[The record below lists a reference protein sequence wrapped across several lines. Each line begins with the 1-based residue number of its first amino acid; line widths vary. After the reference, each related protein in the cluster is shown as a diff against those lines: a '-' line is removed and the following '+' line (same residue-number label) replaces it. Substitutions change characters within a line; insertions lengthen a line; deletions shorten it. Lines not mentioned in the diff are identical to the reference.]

1 MQRKFTVIGHPLGHT
16 MSPFIHDAL
25 FRLSGQPAAYG
36 AADIPPADLAAR
48 YAELRQLDG
57 FNVTIPHK
65 QTIIPLLDELDES
78 AARYGAVNV
87 VACGEKA
94 VGYNT
99 DAYGFLK
106 SLETAGIPLLGDVVL
121 CGCGGVARTMAYE
134 ALLAGCRLTLA
145 VRDSDLPAAGKLKE
159 ELEGAIPGAQIGIVP
174 LSELAGTFDL
184 LINATPVGM
193 YPHADAMAVTEEQ
206 LAGCRHVFDAVYN
219 PRKTLLLG
227 TAQRLGIPAVGG
239 MPMLVWQAVRAHEIW
254 DGVEYDVRDIQQ
266 LVEDSYREMERL
278 FQK

>member
-1 MQRKFTVIGHPLGHT
+1 MSRKFTVIGHPLGHT

-25 FRLSGQPAAYG
+25 FRLSGLPGEYG
-36 AADIPPADLAAR
+36 AQDIPPEELSAR
-48 YAELRQLDG
+48 YADLRRLAG

-65 QTIIPLLDELDES
+65 QAIIPLLDRLDES
-78 AARYGAVNV
+78 AARYGAVNT
-87 VACGEKA
+87 VACGEQA

-106 SLETAGIPLLGDVVL
+106 ALQTSGISLGGPVLL

-134 ALLAGCRLTLA
+134 CLLAGGPLTLA
-145 VRDSDLPAAGKLKE
+145 VRESDLPAARALAA
-159 ELEGAIPGAQIGIVP
+159 ELQQAIDDARVDIVRLDEAQG
-174 LSELAGTFDL
+174 SFDL

-193 YPHADAMAVTEEQ
+193 YPRCDAMPVDEKL
-206 LAGCRHVFDAVYN
+206 LAGCRHVFDAIYN
-219 PRKTLLLG
+219 PRKTLLLRV
-227 TAQRLGIPAVGG
+227 AERLGIPTVGG

-254 DGVEYDVRDIQQ
+254 DGTVYDLEDIRR
-266 LVEDSYREMERL
+266 LVEDSYAEMERL

>member
-25 FRLSGQPAAYG
+25 FRLSGRPAAYG
-36 AADIPPADLAAR
+36 ADDIPPADLAAR
-48 YAELRQLDG
+48 YAELRRLDG

-65 QTIIPLLDELDES
+65 QAVIPLLDELDVS

-94 VGYNT
+94 GGYTT

-145 VRDSDLPAAGKLKE
+145 VRDSDLPAAGQLKE
-159 ELEGAIPGAQIGIVP
+159 ELEERMPGAQIAIVS
-174 LSELAGTFDL
+174 LSGLAGTFDL

-193 YPHADAMAVTEEQ
+193 YPHADAMVVTEKQ

-219 PRKTLLLG
+219 PRETLLLG
-227 TAQRLGIPAVGG
+227 AARQLGIPAVGG
-239 MPMLVWQAVRAHEIW
+239 MPMLVWQAVRAQEIW
-254 DGVEYDVRDIQQ
+254 DGAEYDLRDIQQ
-266 LVEDSYREMERL
+266 LVEDSYGKMERL

>member
-1 MQRKFTVIGHPLGHT
+1 MSRAFTVIGHPLGHT

-25 FRLSGQPAAYG
+25 FQLAGRPGAYG
-36 AADIPPADLAAR
+36 AQDIPPEELAGR
-48 YAELRQLDG
+48 FGELRRLAG

-65 QTIIPLLDELDES
+65 QAIIPLLDELDQS
-78 AARYGAVNV
+78 AARYGAVNTV
-87 VACGEKA
+87 FCGERT

-106 SLETAGIPLLGDVVL
+106 SLETAGFPLGGPVLL

-134 ALLAGCRLTLA
+134 CLLAGGPLTLA
-145 VRDSDLPAAGKLKE
+145 VRENDLPAAGTLRI
-159 ELEGAIPGAQIGIVP
+159 ELEQAIPGAQVGIVR
-174 LSELAGTFDL
+174 LEEAAGQFDL
-184 LINATPVGM
+184 LVNATPVGM
-193 YPHADAMAVTEEQ
+193 YPRCDAMPVREEQ
-206 LAGCRHVFDAVYN
+206 LTGCRHVFDAVYN
-219 PRKTLLLG
+219 PRRTLLLK

-254 DGVEYDVRDIQQ
+254 DGTVYDPADIQR
-266 LVEDSYREMERL
+266 LVEASYAEMERQ